1 MYCYRVT
8 ILVRDD
14 VARIVFLTIYDRF
27 NKPCFSCI
35 KTKNANTIIELY
47 KPGIRKP
54 IKEVRK
60 AILSIN
66 RLLTIASDEGHEI
79 ITSDFK
85 RAIKAFELPID
96 SRDYN
101 IYDIHLTK
109 SMPYT
114 GSNNDMEII
123 KKAADKIYDNYKT
136 SNYQKL
142 LSNVS
147 VVYQDLENRGL
158 ILNDINVRPI
168 WSLQTYSG
176 RSKSLEFNIQGYS
189 DNDYVRAPNVVSRS
203 VLIHF
208 DWISADLR
216 AAAILSKDNRLVD
229 SFLKSDPYTILMDHI
244 NNNATDS
251 QMSREE
257 CKLFMLKSINS
268 MDTND
273 ILYKAYP
280 KLCDWIESIRTLTG
294 DSDGYAQTI
303 MHRRFKMSS
312 AKNALAVLN
321 GAMQGSVA
329 HAMHNV
335 LRNVWLKCG
344 SSIVADI
351 HDSLVLSV
359 PEDQRVINATID
371 TVLPIMMY
379 PFEGLLPDSH
389 CFPVKVSIGRKWKKW
404 KLLKTYR
411 GE

>member
-1 MYCYRVT
+1 M
-8 ILVRDD
+8 
-14 VARIVFLTIYDRF
+14 ARIVFLTIYDRS

-47 KPGIRKP
+47 KPGIKKP

-60 AILSIN
+60 AVATIN
-66 RLLTIASDEGHEI
+66 SLLTKASDEGHEI
-79 ITSDFK
+79 ITTDFK
-85 RAIKAFELPID
+85 RVIKSFELPID
-96 SRDYN
+96 DRDYN
-101 IYDIHLTK
+101 VYDIHLSK
-109 SMPYT
+109 PIPYT
-114 GSNNDMEII
+114 GNSSDIELV
-123 KKAADKIYDNYKT
+123 KKAADKIYENYKT
-136 SNYQKL
+136 ASYQKL

-158 ILNDINVRPI
+158 IINDISMHPL

-189 DNDYVRAPNVVSRS
+189 DNDYVRATS
-203 VLIHF
+203 VDNKSILIHF

-216 AAAILSKDNRLVD
+216 AASILAKDDQLID
-229 SFLKSDPYTILMDHI
+229 SFLRSDPYTVLMDHI
-244 NNNATDS
+244 NSNAIES
-251 QMSREE
+251 QLNRED

-273 ILYKAYP
+273 ILEKVYP
-280 KLCDWIESIRTLTG
+280 QLCKWIKGIRTLTE
-294 DSDGYAQTI
+294 SSEGYAETLLQ
-303 MHRRFKMSS
+303 RRFKMSS

-344 SSIVADI
+344 SNIVADI

-359 PEDQRVINATID
+359 PEDQKIINATID

-379 PFEGLLPDSH
+379 PFEGLLQEKH

-404 KLLKTYR
+404 KLFKTYR
-411 GE
+411 GENVSQ